1 MTATPL
7 IDWYQTA
14 GAGLTGL
21 AIGLALALVVAVF
34 WAVVRGAARVVG
46 VFSAHRIHI
55 RDTTLARLQA
65 KATARAERKA
75 RYAKLREDEK
85 ESQRNWRALE
95 QERQREKAARR

>member
-1 MTATPL
+1 MTPL

-21 AIGLALALVVAVF
+21 AIGLAFALVAAVF
-34 WAVVRGAARVVG
+34 WAVVRGAARVAG
-46 VFSAHRIHI
+46 VFGAHRLHA
-55 RDTTLARLQA
+55 RDVTLARLQA

-85 ESQRNWRALE
+85 ERERNWRLLE
-95 QERQREKAARR
+95 QERHREKAARR

>member
-1 MTATPL
+1 MTPL

-34 WAVVRGAARVVG
+34 WAVVRGAARVAG
-46 VFSAHRIHI
+46 VFGAHRLHA
-55 RDTTLARLQA
+55 RDVTLARLQA
-65 KATARAERKA
+65 KAAARAERKA

-85 ESQRNWRALE
+85 ESQRNWSLLE
-95 QERQREKAARR
+95 QERRRERAARR